1 METTLVIMAAGIS
14 SRFGR
19 LKQIE
24 AVDNEG
30 RTIIDYSVYDAIT
43 AGFNSIIFIIR
54 REMKEEFDRKIGIRI
69 SKIGVESRIVY
80 QDIDCLPRGYSLP
93 KERKKP
99 WGTAHAIACLD
110 GVVASPFAVINADD
124 YYGREAFTNIYRT
137 LTDVHRCKNECCM
150 IGYPLIKTLSNNGEV
165 SRGICEIEGEYLNK
179 IVETR
184 GLKKQCDGR
193 ICSDTGC
200 NIDADATVSMN
211 AWGLTPEIVSECKQG
226 FSDFLRNNVMSN
238 PLNCEY
244 FLPEVITS
252 LIAENKIKVRV
263 LDVEDEWYGMTYKK
277 DKEELVSFLKK
288 MTEIGF
294 YPKEF

>member
-80 QDIDCLPRGYSLP
+80 QDIDCLPQEYSLP

-124 YYGREAFTNIYRT
+124 YYGREVFTNIYRT

-184 GLKKQCDGR
+184 GLKKQCDGT

-200 NIDADATVSMN
+200 NIYADATVSMN